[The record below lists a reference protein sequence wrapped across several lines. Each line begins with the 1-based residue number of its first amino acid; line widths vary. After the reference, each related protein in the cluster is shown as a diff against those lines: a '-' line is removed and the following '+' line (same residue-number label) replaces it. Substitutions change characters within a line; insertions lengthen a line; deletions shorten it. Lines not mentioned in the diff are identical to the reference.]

1 MVDGQKE
8 NEKLEKV
15 YRLVKKNNDMLVAMR
30 NAKRREGFFKLLQWV
45 VVIILAV
52 VAYLYIEPYLDQLRE
67 IYLSAQDV
75 KEKTRGLLEQ
85 IPKLEN

>member
-85 IPKLEN
+85 RPKLEN